1 MSMSVTDR
9 YTQSQ
14 TRLHNSVTA
23 LDTAT
28 AHWRRNAANAHL
40 AATAKIQQATHADA
54 VAIKVVK
61 YDTLRPL
68 ASMREKLLYDAEVA
82 VNNGDFVFFLM
93 DKKKNGIQQSLI
105 VQGISP
111 WISIFL
117 GMIVS
122 GVAAVLIGIPMLRLS
137 GHYFAIATLLIGISF
152 QVIFQRWEW
161 VGAASGVW
169 VPMTSGDSLLAL
181 QFHSSKMPYY
191 YIFLVFFI
199 ITFFLVW
206 LLSRSKLGYRLR
218 AVRDDPQAALSLCIN
233 VSNYKIIAYVISA
246 MIMAPMGSLFAQY
259 ILIIDPDRVFNIEI
273 SIIVL
278 LITVLG
284 GIGNV
289 WGPIVGAAI
298 LIPISEYSRIYLG
311 GTGGAVDLIL
321 YGLIL
326 MLICIFRPEG
336 LISFFPKNILERK
349 KQR

>member
-1 MSMSVTDR
+1 
-9 YTQSQ
+9 
-14 TRLHNSVTA
+14 
-23 LDTAT
+23 
-28 AHWRRNAANAHL
+28 
-40 AATAKIQQATHADA
+40 
-54 VAIKVVK
+54 
-61 YDTLRPL
+61 
-68 ASMREKLLYDAEVA
+68 
-82 VNNGDFVFFLM
+82 M
-93 DKKKNGIQQSLI
+93 DKLI
-105 VQGISP
+105 VAKSEPLWNTNNKVISIIVGLVVLLFVLPLVGLNSFYLHLFIMIFMHAVMAQSWNVIAGFSGQISLGHGAFFGIGAYATSFFYMEYGITP
-111 WISIFL
+111 WISIFF
-117 GMIVS
+117 GMFIS
-122 GVAAVLIGIPMLRLS
+122 GVFAVLIGIPMLRLS

-152 QVIFQRWEW
+152 QVVFQRWDL
-161 VGAASGVW
+161 VGAASGLW
-169 VPMTSGDSLLAL
+169 ITMTPEDSWIAL
-181 QFHSSKMPYY
+181 QFHKSKLPYY
-191 YIFLVFFI
+191 YIFLVFFLI
-199 ITFFLVW
+199 SFFAVW
-206 LLSRSKLGYRLR
+206 VLSRSKLGYRLR

-289 WGPIVGAAI
+289 WGPIIGASI

-326 MLICIFRPEG
+326 MIICVFRPNG
-336 LISFFPKNILERK
+336 LISFIPKDILERK

>member
-1 MSMSVTDR
+1 
-9 YTQSQ
+9 
-14 TRLHNSVTA
+14 
-23 LDTAT
+23 
-28 AHWRRNAANAHL
+28 
-40 AATAKIQQATHADA
+40 
-54 VAIKVVK
+54 
-61 YDTLRPL
+61 
-68 ASMREKLLYDAEVA
+68 
-82 VNNGDFVFFLM
+82 
-93 DKKKNGIQQSLI
+93 
-105 VQGISP
+105 
-111 WISIFL
+111 
-117 GMIVS
+117 
-122 GVAAVLIGIPMLRLS
+122 
-137 GHYFAIATLLIGISF
+137 
-152 QVIFQRWEW
+152 
-161 VGAASGVW
+161 
-169 VPMTSGDSLLAL
+169 MTPEDSWMAL
-181 QFHSSKMPYY
+181 QFHSSKAPYY
-191 YIFLVFFI
+191 YVFLVFFL

-289 WGPIVGAAI
+289 WGPIIGAAI
-298 LIPISEYSRIYLG
+298 LVPISEYSRIYLG

-326 MLICIFRPEG
+326 MIICIFRPNG
-336 LISFFPKNILERK
+336 LISFIPKNILERN

>member
-1 MSMSVTDR
+1 
-9 YTQSQ
+9 
-14 TRLHNSVTA
+14 
-23 LDTAT
+23 
-28 AHWRRNAANAHL
+28 
-40 AATAKIQQATHADA
+40 
-54 VAIKVVK
+54 
-61 YDTLRPL
+61 
-68 ASMREKLLYDAEVA
+68 
-82 VNNGDFVFFLM
+82 M
-93 DKKKNGIQQSLI
+93 DKLIAAKSEPLWNTNNKVISIIVGLVVLLFALPLVGLNSFYLHLFIMIFMHAVMAQSWNVIAGFSGQISLGHGAFFGIGAYATSFFYMEY
-105 VQGISP
+105 GITP
-111 WISIFL
+111 WISIFF
-117 GMIVS
+117 GMFIS
-122 GVAAVLIGIPMLRLS
+122 GVFAVLIGIPMLRLS

-152 QVIFQRWEW
+152 QVVFQRWDL
-161 VGAASGVW
+161 VGAASGLW
-169 VPMTSGDSLLAL
+169 VTMTPEDSWIAL
-181 QFHSSKMPYY
+181 QFHKSKLPYY
-191 YIFLVFFI
+191 YIFLVFFLI
-199 ITFFLVW
+199 SFFAVW
-206 LLSRSKLGYRLR
+206 VLSRSKLGYRFR

-289 WGPIVGAAI
+289 WGPIIGASI

-326 MLICIFRPEG
+326 MIICVFRPNG
-336 LISFFPKNILERK
+336 LISFISKDILERK